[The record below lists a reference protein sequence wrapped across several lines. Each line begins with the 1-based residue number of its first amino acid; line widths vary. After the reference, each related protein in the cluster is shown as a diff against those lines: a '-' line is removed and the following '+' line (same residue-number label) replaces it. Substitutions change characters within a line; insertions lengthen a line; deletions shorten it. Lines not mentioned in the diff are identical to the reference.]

1 MTAQR
6 KLKKSK
12 GFLLVL
18 IMIVVLLGWVGWR
31 LSLPWRVLSEAAPPE
46 ASWSFSGDSV
56 QASPIRWTDGALV
69 VLARAAETEFSVVH
83 LVRDGAVNLIRLSF
97 ARVEFGEAPERFQE
111 IDFSRWKDLLDPSR
125 LPITKAYF
133 PEAELKLSIFPSAL
147 DAELTAIRNRSG
159 AIDSTARVEG
169 GGLKVQGFLRLGW
182 DSLENGGSFEG
193 SYARHSNPYF
203 FSFFD
208 EEPFRSLLSP
218 FGLIQFEGSFVL
230 DQNWKFVQGI
240 RLITAAEPSG
250 VFEGATHTE
259 LAFSGAT
266 VFPNV
271 LSREN
276 RALLEGLLPDG
287 ITLFR
292 VEARRRNDGPILM
305 EVSLNNGM
313 LFKLDTDSWR
323 DGSAARLHIIG
334 NPLHIQGVLELTDSG
349 AMTFFA
355 IDPPVKTVPSFHLP
369 GILEIGEAPQPGND

>member
-1 MTAQR
+1 M
-6 KLKKSK
+6 
-12 GFLLVL
+12 
-18 IMIVVLLGWVGWR
+18 
-31 LSLPWRVLSEAAPPE
+31 
-46 ASWSFSGDSV
+46 
-56 QASPIRWTDGALV
+56 
-69 VLARAAETEFSVVH
+69 
-83 LVRDGAVNLIRLSF
+83 
-97 ARVEFGEAPERFQE
+97 
-111 IDFSRWKDLLDPSR
+111 
-125 LPITKAYF
+125 
-133 PEAELKLSIFPSAL
+133 
-147 DAELTAIRNRSG
+147 
-159 AIDSTARVEG
+159 
-169 GGLKVQGFLRLGW
+169 
-182 DSLENGGSFEG
+182 
-193 SYARHSNPYF
+193 
-203 FSFFD
+203 
-208 EEPFRSLLSP
+208 
-218 FGLIQFEGSFVL
+218 IQFEGSFVL
-230 DQNWKFVQGI
+230 DQNWKFGQGI

-369 GILEIGEAPQPGND
+369 GILEIGEAPQPGNN